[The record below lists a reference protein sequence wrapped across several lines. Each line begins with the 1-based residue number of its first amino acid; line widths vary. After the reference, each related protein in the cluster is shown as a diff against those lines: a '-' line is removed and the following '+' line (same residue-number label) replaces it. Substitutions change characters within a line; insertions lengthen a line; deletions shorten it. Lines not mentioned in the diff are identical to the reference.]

1 MQTHTHTHHTDRRR
15 RVVAARLQGLAP
27 TLLLSLVPSLPV
39 IIVAG
44 RETASTLLSIN
55 TSGSAFGSDFL
66 CQDAVL
72 KHMT

>member
-1 MQTHTHTHHTDRRR
+1 M
-15 RVVAARLQGLAP
+15 AARLQGLAP

-44 RETASTLLSIN
+44 RETASTLLPID
-55 TSGSAFGSDFL
+55 TFRSAFGSDFL